1 MRQAYATGRIN
12 QVAIII
18 FNIKIDIRKTFSYYI
33 IIYDS
38 LTNHISLYNIHMLV
52 LNLSYENIFTNTE
65 IEIQFIVRMIMN
77 LFDSTNIFINI
88 LSIAISYNQLM
99 IKKRSIHAFFIQLIL
114 NLIKKKKRVQ
124 GKFYLNYFQYQLRSE
139 KRYK

>member
-77 LFDSTNIFINI
+77 LFD
-88 LSIAISYNQLM
+88 
-99 IKKRSIHAFFIQLIL
+99 
-114 NLIKKKKRVQ
+114 
-124 GKFYLNYFQYQLRSE
+124 
-139 KRYK
+139 